1 MLGRALRKILW
12 TAGLALALSGM
23 TAGIAQAQTLRM
35 WTFLDPNGVEGREV
49 VLKQLIDTF
58 QAEHPGVTVQVE
70 PQVWQQMNDKF
81 LAAHQTGTAPDLI
94 FVSINRLA
102 DAIGIGALADL
113 NELIFND
120 WTPEEIADIDD
131 PYFNY
136 KAEDGRYFFAVSRA
150 QFGICYRKDL
160 LSAAGID
167 ANELKNFKQFI
178 AAAKQLQEVDA
189 NGVVTRWG
197 FSQGFGTAGATQ
209 IIGLSILMDEQG
221 NVFNEDGTANWATP
235 AGVKALDLYV
245 DMVRGAKITPE
256 QAVSMVAD
264 DVYDQFTSGRAVFAR
279 CASARV
285 PRLAQALGGFDK
297 VGWMSTP
304 SLDGDDFAPTEIGG
318 WPVAVWSGSQHK
330 ELAAEFL
337 ELMASKEADALWVKI
352 GLQPPV
358 RPSTVAENAAL
369 FEQPEY
375 EYMVAIA
382 DGLAHHG
389 WFPPDNA
396 GNGYNQA
403 FYEAVQDVLTNG
415 TPSLEALKK
424 SEDAY
429 NRANRL

>member
-1 MLGRALRKILW
+1 MLGKALWKRFWI
-12 TAGLALALSGM
+12 AGLVLALAGL
-23 TAGIAQAQTLRM
+23 TAGAAQAQTLRM

-49 VLKQLIDTF
+49 VLKQLIEQF
-58 QAEHPGVTVQVE
+58 EAENPGVKVQVE

-94 FVSINRLA
+94 FVSVNRLA

-113 NELIFND
+113 NELIFDD
-120 WTPEEIADIDD
+120 WSPEEIADIDD
-131 PYFNY
+131 PYFHY
-136 KAEDGRYFFAVSRA
+136 KAENGRYFFAVSRA

-160 LSAAGID
+160 LAEAGID
-167 ANELKNFKQFI
+167 ADELKNWDAFI

-197 FSQGFGTAGATQ
+197 FSQGFGTSGATQ
-209 IIGLSILMDEQG
+209 IVGLSILMDEQG

-235 AGVKALDLYV
+235 AGVRAIELYV
-245 DMVRGAKITPE
+245 DTVRESKITPE

-264 DVYDQFTSGRAVFAR
+264 DVYDQFSSGRAVFAR

-285 PRLAQALGGFDK
+285 PRLAEALGGFDK

-318 WPVAVWSGSQHK
+318 WPVGVWSGSEHK
-330 ELAAEFL
+330 ELAADFL
-337 ELMASKEADALWVKI
+337 ELMASKEADALWVTI

-358 RPSTVAENAAL
+358 RPSTVAENAEL

-375 EYMVAIA
+375 QYMIAIA
-382 DGLAHHG
+382 DGLKNHG

-415 TPSLEALKK
+415 TPSLEALQKA
-424 SEDAY
+424 EDAY